1 MIAGM
6 FPPSRPIATGALAGF
21 RPPVDGDWVRATPP
35 ILEGLALGPVTV
47 DRAVVLV
54 GLALG
59 VLGLALLG
67 SVVRTR
73 LTASTDDTHAPTEPD
88 PPLTDQEYVL
98 KLLAENGGRIK
109 QAEIVESVD
118 WSKAKVSRV
127 VADLEAERKITKL
140 RLGRENLICR
150 PGSEPAASRSKDE

>member
-1 MIAGM
+1 M
-6 FPPSRPIATGALAGF
+6 LAGTAPLRTWAF
-21 RPPVDGDWVRATPP
+21 TAGPDRLLTPTDVTWVRANAP
-35 ILEGLALGPVTV
+35 IVDELAVGPLIG
-47 DRAVVLV
+47 DRVVVLI

-59 VLGLALLG
+59 VVGLALLG

-73 LTASTDDTHAPTEPD
+73 LTASDSDQQSPPEPE
-88 PPLTDQEYVL
+88 PPLTDHEYVL

-127 VADLEAERKITKL
+127 VADLEAEREITKL

-150 PGSEPAASRSKDE
+150 PGSEPAASRSNDE

>member
-1 MIAGM
+1 M
-6 FPPSRPIATGALAGF
+6 FAENAPLSTRPFTARPDGLLDLAD
-21 RPPVDGDWVRATPP
+21 VAWVRANAP
-35 ILEGLALGPVTV
+35 IDDVPVVGPLTV
-47 DRAVVLV
+47 DRVVVLI

-59 VLGLALLG
+59 VVGLALLG
-67 SVVRTR
+67 SIVRTR
-73 LTASTDDTHAPTEPD
+73 LTASDSDQQSPPAPE
-88 PPLTDQEYVL
+88 PPLTDHEYVL

-127 VADLEAERKITKL
+127 VADLEAEREITKL

-150 PGSEPAASRSKDE
+150 PGSEPAASRTKDE

>member
-1 MIAGM
+1 M
-6 FPPSRPIATGALAGF
+6 LAGTA
-21 RPPVDGDWVRATPP
+21 PPRTWAFTAGPDRLLTPTEVTWVRANAP
-35 ILEGLALGPVTV
+35 IVDELAVGPLTG
-47 DRAVVLV
+47 DRVVVLI

-59 VLGLALLG
+59 VVGLALLG

-73 LTASTDDTHAPTEPD
+73 LTASGSDQQSPPEPE
-88 PPLTDQEYVL
+88 PPLTDHEYVL

-127 VADLEAERKITKL
+127 VADLEAEREITKL